1 MHVYWNNQKLVDWG
15 GYVSDSSKPFILI
28 IGSFRAEQV
37 TEILDGFLNTV
48 SPSAFYSRFFVY
60 LNSPKLTGKHRTP
73 LECRIPR
80 HK

>member
-1 MHVYWNNQKLVDWG
+1 MHIYWNNQKLADWG

-28 IGSFRAEQV
+28 VGSFRAEQV

-60 LNSPKLTGKHRTP
+60 LNSSKFTGKHRTS
-73 LECRIPR
+73 LECRISR
-80 HK
+80 YK